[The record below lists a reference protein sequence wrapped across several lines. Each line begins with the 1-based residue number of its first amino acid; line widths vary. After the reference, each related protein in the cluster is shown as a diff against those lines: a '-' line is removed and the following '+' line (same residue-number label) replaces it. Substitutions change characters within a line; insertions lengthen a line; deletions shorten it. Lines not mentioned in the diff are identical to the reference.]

1 MGFVV
6 YLSKLTSYRIN
17 ESSELRD
24 IFWNDDCK
32 RITRHEAKRPDV
44 QTSRIEMGL
53 RMKLENIKNSQSMVN
68 FIRAHTVELYTGY
81 KIFAGIF
88 DRETDAN
95 LLLKLI
101 AEIETDFTSN

>member
-1 MGFVV
+1 
-6 YLSKLTSYRIN
+6 
-17 ESSELRD
+17 
-24 IFWNDDCK
+24 
-32 RITRHEAKRPDV
+32 
-44 QTSRIEMGL
+44 
-53 RMKLENIKNSQSMVN
+53 MKLENIKNSQSMVN

-101 AEIETDFTSN
+101 AELETDFTSN